1 MAEQDF
7 YTIMKIL
14 IIDTSVIYRKMISEV
29 LSRDNDLDIVGT
41 ASTLS
46 IASKKMDLLKP
57 QVIILDSEFLYTEN
71 SDLLADIYIKYPDII
86 TVLIETPES
95 LNDEQKNVCKV
106 IPALH
111 DTVKREEEKA
121 FRESLYSS
129 VQRLK
134 LKFNFPQKLNKRQ
147 NETVIYKPDNKWI
160 RKPSMNRK
168 KEVVAIGISTGGPN
182 ALSVMMPM
190 IPADINVPI
199 LIVQHMPPK
208 FTRTLGDSL
217 NAKCKIRV
225 KEAEDGDRLEPGLAL
240 IAPGGKHMIV
250 EKKSFDTVVKIID
263 GEPVNNCK
271 PSADVLFYSVDK
283 MYGDRAIAVIMTGM
297 GSDGTKALRDMR
309 KSGAYIIAQD
319 EKTCVVFGM
328 PRAPVEEGLVDIIS
342 PLEDIADEITKALK
356 KR

>member
-1 MAEQDF
+1 
-7 YTIMKIL
+7 MKIL
-14 IIDTSVIYRKMISEV
+14 IIDSNVIYRKMISVV
-29 LSRDNDLDIVGT
+29 LCRDGDLEIVGT

-57 QVIILDSEFLYTEN
+57 QVIILDSEFMSPEN
-71 SDLLADIYIKYPDII
+71 SDFLNDIYMKYPDVNTI
-86 TVLIETPES
+86 LIDTRES
-95 LNDEQKNVCKV
+95 ATDEPKSLIKS
-106 IPALH
+106 IPSLH
-111 DTVKREEEKA
+111 DVIKREDGET
-121 FRESLYSS
+121 FREALYSS

-134 LKFNFPQKLNKRQ
+134 IKYTSSSKLIKRQ
-147 NETVIYKPDNKWI
+147 SETVIYKPDNTWI
-160 RKPSMNRK
+160 KKPSVNRK

-190 IPADINVPI
+190 IPEDINVPI

-208 FTRTLGDSL
+208 FTRTLGESL

-225 KEAEDGDRLEPGLAL
+225 KEAEDCDILEPGLAL

-250 EKKSFDTVVKIID
+250 EKKSSDTVVKIID

-271 PSADVLFYSVDK
+271 PSADVLFYSVDRI
-283 MYGDRAIAVIMTGM
+283 YGDRAIAVIMTGM

-328 PRAPVEEGLVDIIS
+328 PRAPVEEGLVDIVS
-342 PLEDIADEITKALK
+342 PLEDIADEITKALR

>member
-1 MAEQDF
+1 
-7 YTIMKIL
+7 MKIL
-14 IIDTSVIYRKMISEV
+14 IIDTNVIYRKMISEI
-29 LSRDNDLDIVGT
+29 LSGDYDLEIVGT

-46 IASKKMDLLKP
+46 IAFKKMDLLKP
-57 QVIILDSEFLYTEN
+57 QVIILDSELLSPEN
-71 SDLLADIYIKYPDII
+71 SILLNDIYMKYRDLTTI
-86 TVLIETPES
+86 LIETPT
-95 LNDEQKNVCKV
+95 DEVDEKKAIIRL
-106 IPALH
+106 IPVLH
-111 DTVKREEEKA
+111 DVIKREEGET
-121 FRESLYSS
+121 FREALYSS

-134 LKFNFPQKLNKRQ
+134 FKYISSPGLIKRQ
-147 NETVIYKPDNKWI
+147 TDTVIYKPDNKWI
-160 RKPSMNRK
+160 RKPSSNRK
-168 KEVVAIGISTGGPN
+168 KEVVVIGISTGGPN

-190 IPADINVPI
+190 IPEDINVPI

-208 FTRTLGDSL
+208 FTKTLGDSL

-225 KEAEDGDRLEPGLAL
+225 KEAEDDDMLEPGLAL

-271 PSADVLFYSVDK
+271 PSADVLFYSVDRI
-283 MYGDRAIAVIMTGM
+283 YGDRAIAVIMTGM

-328 PRAPVEEGLVDIIS
+328 PRAPVEEGLVDIVS
-342 PLEDIADEITKALK
+342 PLEDIADEITKALQ